1 MSVCLRSNHSIV
13 VQKQTVIKK
22 FFFVSLVKRMKIPSL
37 RDLNLSPEESKEIAE
52 LLARA
57 KIDH

>member
-1 MSVCLRSNHSIV
+1 
-13 VQKQTVIKK
+13 
-22 FFFVSLVKRMKIPSL
+22 MKIPSL